1 MSLYYDSG
9 VLVKLYVREDRS
21 DQVTRFVAR
30 RRQSVAVNRLH
41 ELEIRNALR
50 LKRFRDEIDDAQLAA
65 SLGMIAADFAAR
77 RLVRHDVDWGTIH
90 DEAER
95 LSAATAATVGVR
107 TIDVIHIAAALT
119 QMATGLVS
127 FDRRQLAA
135 ARMSGLHVV
144 ELPGAL
150 A

>member
-21 DQVTRFVAR
+21 DEVTGFVSR
-30 RRQSVAVNRLH
+30 RGQSVAVNRLH

-50 LKRFRDEIDDAQLAA
+50 LKRFREEIDDAQLAA
-65 SLGMIAADFAAR
+65 SLRMIAADFAAR
-77 RLVRHDVDWGTIH
+77 RLVRHDVDWRVIH

-95 LSAATAATVGVR
+95 LSAVTAAAVGVR

-135 ARMSGLHVV
+135 ARMSGLRVV
-144 ELPGAL
+144 ELAG
-150 A
+150 

>member
-9 VLVKLYVREDRS
+9 VLVKLYVREDLS
-21 DQVTRFVAR
+21 DDVTGFVV
-30 RRQSVAVNRLH
+30 RQGKSVAVNRLH

-50 LKRFRDEIDDAQLAA
+50 LKRFRDEISDGQLAA

-77 RLVRHDVDWGTIH
+77 RLIRHEVDWRAIH

-95 LSAATAATVGVR
+95 LSAAVSAKVGVR
-107 TIDVIHIAAALT
+107 TIDLIHIAAALN

-127 FDRRQLAA
+127 LDRRQRAA
-135 ARMSGLHVV
+135 ASVAGLQVV
-144 ELPGAL
+144 ELTG
-150 A
+150 

>member
-9 VLVKLYVREDRS
+9 VLVKLYVREDLS
-21 DQVTRFVAR
+21 DDVTRFVAR
-30 RRQSVAVNRLH
+30 RGQAVAVNRLH
-41 ELEIRNALR
+41 ELEIRNALS
-50 LKRFRDEIDDAQLAA
+50 LKRFRGEIDDGQMAA

-77 RLVRHDVDWGTIH
+77 RLIRHEVDWRVIH

-95 LSAATAATVGVR
+95 LSAVAGATVGVR

-127 FDRRQLAA
+127 LDQRQLAA
-135 ARMSGLHVV
+135 ARMSGLRVV
-144 ELPGAL
+144 ELTG
-150 A
+150 

>member
-21 DQVTRFVAR
+21 DEVTRFVAR
-30 RRQSVAVNRLH
+30 RGESVAVNRLH

-50 LKRFRDEIDDAQLAA
+50 LKRFRGEIDDGQMAA

-77 RLVRHDVDWGTIH
+77 RLIRHEADWQVIH

-95 LSAATAATVGVR
+95 LSAVTGATVGVR

-119 QMATGLVS
+119 QMATGVVS

-135 ARMSGLHVV
+135 ARMSGLRVV
-144 ELPGAL
+144 ELTG
-150 A
+150 

>member
-9 VLVKLYVREDRS
+9 VLVKLYVREERS
-21 DQVTRFVAR
+21 DEVTRFVAR
-30 RRQSVAVNRLH
+30 RGQAVAVNRLH

-50 LKRFRDEIDDAQLAA
+50 LKRFRDEIDDVQLAA
-65 SLGMIAADFAAR
+65 SLGMIAADFAER
-77 RLVRHDVDWGTIH
+77 RLIRHEADWQVIH

-95 LSAATAATVGVR
+95 LSAVTGATVGVR

-119 QMATGLVS
+119 QMATGVVS

-135 ARMSGLHVV
+135 ARMSGLRVV
-144 ELPGAL
+144 ELMG
-150 A
+150 

>member
-21 DQVTRFVAR
+21 DEVTRFVAR
-30 RRQSVAVNRLH
+30 RGESVAVNRLH

-50 LKRFRDEIDDAQLAA
+50 LKRFRDEIDDVQLAA
-65 SLGMIAADFAAR
+65 SLGMIAADFAER
-77 RLVRHDVDWGTIH
+77 RLIRHEADWQVIH

-95 LSAATAATVGVR
+95 LSAVTGATVGVR

-119 QMATGLVS
+119 QMATGVVS

-135 ARMSGLHVV
+135 ARISGLRVV
-144 ELPGAL
+144 ELTG
-150 A
+150 

>member
-1 MSLYYDSG
+1 VSLYYDSG

-21 DQVTRFVAR
+21 DEVTRFVAR
-30 RRQSVAVNRLH
+30 RGESVAVNRLH

-50 LKRFRDEIDDAQLAA
+50 LKRFRDEIDDVQLAA
-65 SLGMIAADFAAR
+65 SLGMIAADFAER
-77 RLVRHDVDWGTIH
+77 RLIRHEADWQVIH

-95 LSAATAATVGVR
+95 LSSAVTGATVGVR

-119 QMATGLVS
+119 QMATGVVS

-135 ARMSGLHVV
+135 ARMSGLRVV
-144 ELPGAL
+144 ELTG
-150 A
+150 

>member
-21 DQVTRFVAR
+21 DEVTRFVAR
-30 RRQSVAVNRLH
+30 RGESVAVNRLH

-50 LKRFRDEIDDAQLAA
+50 LKRFRDEIDDVQLAA
-65 SLGMIAADFAAR
+65 SLGMIAADFAER
-77 RLVRHDVDWGTIH
+77 RLIRHEADWQVIH

-95 LSAATAATVGVR
+95 LSAVTGATVGVR

-119 QMATGLVS
+119 QMATGVVS

-135 ARMSGLHVV
+135 ARMSGVRVV
-144 ELPGAL
+144 ELTG
-150 A
+150 

>member
-9 VLVKLYVREDRS
+9 VLVKLYVREERS
-21 DQVTRFVAR
+21 DEVTRFVAR
-30 RRQSVAVNRLH
+30 RGESVAVNRLH

-50 LKRFRDEIDDAQLAA
+50 LKRFRDEIDDVQLAA
-65 SLGMIAADFAAR
+65 SLGMIAADFAER
-77 RLVRHDVDWGTIH
+77 RLIRHEADWQVIH

-95 LSAATAATVGVR
+95 LSAVTGATVGVR

-119 QMATGLVS
+119 QMATGVVS

-135 ARMSGLHVV
+135 ARMSGLRVV
-144 ELPGAL
+144 ELTG
-150 A
+150 

>member
-21 DQVTRFVAR
+21 DVVTRFIAR
-30 RRQSVAVNRLH
+30 RGQAVAVNRLH
-41 ELEIRNALR
+41 ELEVRNALR
-50 LKRFRDEIDDAQLAA
+50 LKRFREEIDDGQLAA
-65 SLGMIAADFAAR
+65 SLGMIVADFSAR
-77 RLVRHDVDWGTIH
+77 RLVRHDVDWRVIH

-95 LSAATAATVGVR
+95 LSADTGAAVGVR
-107 TIDVIHIAAALT
+107 TIDAIHIAAALT

-135 ARMSGLHVV
+135 ARMSGLRVV
-144 ELPGAL
+144 ELTG
-150 A
+150 

>member
-21 DQVTRFVAR
+21 DEVTRFVAR
-30 RRQSVAVNRLH
+30 RGESVAVNRLH

-50 LKRFRDEIDDAQLAA
+50 LKRFRDEIDDVQLAA
-65 SLGMIAADFAAR
+65 SLGMIAADFAER
-77 RLVRHDVDWGTIH
+77 RLIRHEADWQVIH

-95 LSAATAATVGVR
+95 LSAVTGATVGVR

-135 ARMSGLHVV
+135 ARMSGLRVV
-144 ELPGAL
+144 ELTG
-150 A
+150 

>member
-21 DQVTRFVAR
+21 DEVTRFVAR
-30 RRQSVAVNRLH
+30 RGESVAVNRLH
-41 ELEIRNALR
+41 EFEIRNALR
-50 LKRFRDEIDDAQLAA
+50 LKRFRDEIDDVQLAA
-65 SLGMIAADFAAR
+65 SLGMIAADFAER
-77 RLVRHDVDWGTIH
+77 RLIRHEADWQVIH

-95 LSAATAATVGVR
+95 LSAVTGATVGVR

-119 QMATGLVS
+119 QMATGVVS

-135 ARMSGLHVV
+135 ARMSGLRVV
-144 ELPGAL
+144 ELTG
-150 A
+150 

>member
-21 DQVTRFVAR
+21 DEVTRFVAR
-30 RRQSVAVNRLH
+30 RGESVAVNRLH

-50 LKRFRDEIDDAQLAA
+50 LKRFRDEIDDVQLAA

-77 RLVRHDVDWGTIH
+77 RLIRNEVDWRVIH

-95 LSAATAATVGVR
+95 LSAVAGATVGVR

-127 FDRRQLAA
+127 LDQRQLAA
-135 ARMSGLHVV
+135 ARMSGLRVV
-144 ELPGAL
+144 ELTG
-150 A
+150 